1 MEDLQSAEVGLMP
14 LDTALLTTAAAA
26 ESGPVPFQ
34 VLGEL
39 TSKKRCRCQLPGDLM
54 MILP

>member
-14 LDTALLTTAAAA
+14 LDTALLTAAAA

>member
-14 LDTALLTTAAAA
+14 LDTALLTTAAA

-39 TSKKRCRCQLPGDLM
+39 TTKKRCRCQLPGDLM

>member
-14 LDTALLTTAAAA
+14 LDTALLTTAAA

-39 TSKKRCRCQLPGDLM
+39 TKKRCRCQLPGDLM

>member
-1 MEDLQSAEVGLMP
+1 MEDLQSTEVGLMP
-14 LDTALLTTAAAA
+14 LDTALLTAAA

-39 TSKKRCRCQLPGDLM
+39 TKKR
-54 MILP
+54 

>member
-1 MEDLQSAEVGLMP
+1 MEDLQSVEVGLMP
-14 LDTALLTTAAAA
+14 LDTALLTAA

-39 TSKKRCRCQLPGDLM
+39 TKKR
-54 MILP
+54 